1 MTIAFNAIPLDLRTP
16 GSYVEIDAS
25 RARKGLPRFTPR
37 VLLIGNR
44 QGAAAGAAGAL
55 QRVFSASEIATRFG
69 AKSVLAQMA
78 AAFMAANTSA
88 EVWAIPV
95 ADDAAGVA
103 ALREV
108 SFLTPATGAGRQN
121 FHIAGRRVS
130 FAVAAGDTAQ
140 IQAAAMAVAIN
151 THNDLPVTAASNPAG
166 VLTITARNKGTQGNS
181 INVRANYGRGE
192 VSPAGVTFTIT
203 ALDVGA
209 TDPAITAAIAAMGDL
224 PFDAIVVPWTS
235 AANRNALIAEL
246 VSRWG
251 PQRMLDGLLFQA
263 MNGSQGVLAA
273 AGAALNS
280 PYETILGTRGALTP
294 VWEIAAVY
302 AAVALRYGGED
313 PARPF
318 QTLALPGVVAPA
330 PGDRFSRAERELL
343 LRDGISTQVVD
354 GAEQVCL
361 ERPITTYQTDAGGAD
376 DPAYY
381 DLNTLMTV
389 SYLRKSLRQR
399 IGIKFPRHKL
409 GNDGTTYA
417 PGQPIVTPKVLRA
430 EILAW
435 FRELEEAGLVENV
448 DQFKADLQ
456 VQRDASD
463 PNRVNA
469 ILPPD
474 IINQFRVFAASIQFR
489 L

>member
-37 VLLIGNR
+37 VLFIANR
-44 QGAAAGAAGAL
+44 EGAAAGAAGAL
-55 QRVFSASEIATRFG
+55 QRCFSPAEIGTRFG
-69 AKSVLAQMA
+69 ARSVLGQMV

-103 ALREV
+103 QTGTITFTAA
-108 SFLTPATGAGRQN
+108 ATASGRQYFDMAGRKVS
-121 FHIAGRRVS
+121 IAI
-130 FAVAAGDTAQ
+130 AAGDAIGTMATAL
-140 IQAAAMAVAIN
+140 AAAIN
-151 THNDLPVTAASNPAG
+151 AHKDLPFTAAAALG
-166 VLTITARNKGTQGNS
+166 VVTWTARNKGTQGAS
-181 INVRANYGRGE
+181 IDIRANFGRGE
-192 VSPAGVTFTIT
+192 ATPAGVVFAIATGT
-203 ALDVGA
+203 AGI
-209 TDPAITAAIAAMGDL
+209 TDPTITAAIAAMGDE

-235 AANRNALIAEL
+235 ATNRTALIAEL
-246 VSRWG
+246 TSRWG

-263 MNGSQGVLAA
+263 MTGSQGSLAA

-280 PYETILGTRGALTP
+280 PYETIIGSRAPLQP
-294 VWEIAAVY
+294 VWERAAVY
-302 AAVALRYGGED
+302 AAIVLRYGGED

-318 QTLALPGVVAPA
+318 QTLALPGITAPA
-330 PGDRFSRAERELL
+330 PTDRFSRAERELL
-343 LRDGISTQVVD
+343 LRDGISTSTVD
-354 GAEQVCL
+354 ANGVVCL
-361 ERPITTYQTDAGGAD
+361 ERPITTYQTDASGAD

-381 DLNTLMTV
+381 DLNTLMTI
-389 SYLRKSLRQR
+389 SYLRKSLRLR
-399 IGIKFPRHKL
+399 IGTKFPRHKL
-409 GNDGTTYA
+409 GNDGTNYA
-417 PGQPIVTPKVLRA
+417 PGQPIVTPKVIRS

-435 FRELEEAGLVENV
+435 FRELEEAGVVEGV

-456 VQRDASD
+456 VERDESD

-474 IINQFRVFAASIQFR
+474 IINQFRVFAAQIQFR